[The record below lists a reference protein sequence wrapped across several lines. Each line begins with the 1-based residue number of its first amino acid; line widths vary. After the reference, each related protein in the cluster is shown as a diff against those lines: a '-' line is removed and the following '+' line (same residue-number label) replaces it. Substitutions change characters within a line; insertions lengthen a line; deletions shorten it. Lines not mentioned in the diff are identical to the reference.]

1 MKVMHNSFVIHR
13 NSFFD
18 NPTTMGHLGKGTKV
32 LYRFIREE
40 LRVPFHR
47 GQVEDPV
54 MSDTI
59 DGRPVK
65 MIGSWISVI
74 YKAIRDGRLFGE
86 VLKSMQEEANGVK
99 LSSPLRSP
107 RK

>member
-1 MKVMHNSFVIHR
+1 M
-13 NSFFD
+13 
-18 NPTTMGHLGKGTKV
+18 KV

-40 LRVPFHR
+40 SGVPFHR

-54 MSDTI
+54 MLDTI

-65 MIGSWISVI
+65 MIGSWILVM
-74 YKAIRDGRLFGE
+74 YKTIRDERLFGE
-86 VLKSMQEEANGVK
+86 VLKPLQEEANGVK
-99 LSSPLRSP
+99 LSSPLSSP

>member
-1 MKVMHNSFVIHR
+1 
-13 NSFFD
+13 
-18 NPTTMGHLGKGTKV
+18 
-32 LYRFIREE
+32 
-40 LRVPFHR
+40 
-47 GQVEDPV
+47 
-54 MSDTI
+54 MSDTT

-99 LSSPLRSP
+99 LSSPLKSP